1 VSLWL
6 IGCGNMGGAL
16 LRRWLETGLDAA
28 DVTVVD
34 PTPQQIAG
42 VRWVPTLPSEEAA
55 PDILVLG
62 IKPQLLAAVS
72 PQLSGH
78 ADKATI
84 VLSMLAGVEC
94 ATLQKLFPEAH
105 AIVRAMPN
113 LPVSIGKGVTGLF
126 STKDEC
132 RTAIDALMAGTGLT
146 EWLDDEGQFHA
157 LTALSGSGPAFVYRF
172 IAALSDAG
180 TALGLPAEQAL
191 RLARAMTEGASAVA
205 ASSDTDPQELARR
218 VTSAGGV
225 TAEGLRVLDQD
236 SALSGLIRETL
247 TQAALRS
254 AEMAEEAAQ
263 TEVDR
268 S

>member
-16 LRRWLETGLDAA
+16 LRRWLETGLGAH
-28 DVTVVD
+28 DVTVID
-34 PTPQQIAG
+34 PAPQHIEG
-42 VRWVPTLPSEEAA
+42 VRWVAALPEGKAA

-62 IKPQLLAAVS
+62 IKPQLLADVA
-72 PQLSGH
+72 PWLSSHVG
-78 ADKATI
+78 KATI

-94 ATLQKLFPEAH
+94 ATLQKLFPKAY

-126 STKDEC
+126 TSTSDC
-132 RTAIDALMAGTGLT
+132 RAAIDSLMAGTGLT

-180 TALGLPAEQAL
+180 TALGLPADQAL

-205 ASSDTDPQELARR
+205 ASTDTDPQELARR

-236 SALSGLIRETL
+236 AALSHLILETL
-247 TQAALRS
+247 TKAAERS
-254 AEMAEEAAQ
+254 AEMAEEAK
-263 TEVDR
+263 V
-268 S
+268 